1 MILGTICHE
10 VAHLLLGIIALD
22 RHQHIVH
29 SPSTTCLGGK
39 SRIFLDFD
47 GPSLVIY
54 KMEMKHI
61 QFIAGHLRNKS
72 LQILVWNEDTA
83 RIHHQLSHM
92 GARLVFQCQLWDG
105 IATYLRGIATE
116 QLVESHQTVEDT
128 SSSLTLD
135 YNSLL
140 LHIQG
145 ISLIVSQRL
154 IQGKRHSELS
164 ALFQILMLLLYSLLQ
179 DSLGMFLLIGKT
191 IGSYDFPVSCHLQRC
206 RLGIYFQVH
215 RGRNQTSLRI
225 ADCSRLFHLTE
236 EVVPS
241 RSLAIEFFAT
251 SWHHQFHASHIHAR
265 KSSRSCLWRNLGI
278 HLDDLDAFQI
288 GKGKLSQL
296 RCSVY
301 RDVFQ
306 CLATRKGCSSHFR
319 HALRNHYILQI
330 VAGKESLTTNLLQ
343 LVWQDDA
350 LQMMTGMEGI
360 LWKNRTGSL
369 AQVQSSQLPAQVTK
383 LSEIRISRGC

>member
-1 MILGTICHE
+1 
-10 VAHLLLGIIALD
+10 
-22 RHQHIVH
+22 
-29 SPSTTCLGGK
+29 
-39 SRIFLDFD
+39 
-47 GPSLVIY
+47 
-54 KMEMKHI
+54 
-61 QFIAGHLRNKS
+61 
-72 LQILVWNEDTA
+72 
-83 RIHHQLSHM
+83 
-92 GARLVFQCQLWDG
+92 
-105 IATYLRGIATE
+105 
-116 QLVESHQTVEDT
+116 
-128 SSSLTLD
+128 
-135 YNSLL
+135 
-140 LHIQG
+140 
-145 ISLIVSQRL
+145 
-154 IQGKRHSELS
+154 
-164 ALFQILMLLLYSLLQ
+164 MLLLYSLLQ

-191 IGSYDFPVSCHLQRC
+191 IGSYDLPVSCHLQRC

-225 ADCSRLFHLTE
+225 ADFSRLLHLTE

-251 SWHHQFHASHIHAR
+251 SWHNQFHASHIHAR

-278 HLDDLDAFQI
+278 HLDDLYAFQI

-296 RCSVY
+296 WRSVY

-319 HALRNHYILQI
+319 HALRNHYFLQI

-360 LWKNRTGSL
+360 LWKNGTGSL
-369 AQVQSSQLPAQVTK
+369 AQVKSSQLPAQVTK

>member
-1 MILGTICHE
+1 
-10 VAHLLLGIIALD
+10 
-22 RHQHIVH
+22 
-29 SPSTTCLGGK
+29 
-39 SRIFLDFD
+39 
-47 GPSLVIY
+47 
-54 KMEMKHI
+54 
-61 QFIAGHLRNKS
+61 
-72 LQILVWNEDTA
+72 
-83 RIHHQLSHM
+83 M
-92 GARLVFQCQLWDG
+92 GARLVFQCQLRDS

-135 YNSLL
+135 HNSLL

-164 ALFQILMLLLYSLLQ
+164 ALFQILMLLLNSLLQ

-191 IGSYDFPVSCHLQRC
+191 IGCYDFPVSCHLQRC
-206 RLGIYFQVH
+206 RLGIHLQVH
-215 RGRNQTSLRI
+215 RSRNQTSLRV
-225 ADCSRLFHLTE
+225 ADFSRLFYLTE

-241 RSLAIEFFAT
+241 RSLAIEFLAT
-251 SWHHQFHASHIHAR
+251 SWHHQFNATHIHTR
-265 KSSRSCLWRNLGI
+265 KSGRSCLWRNLGI
-278 HLDDLDAFQI
+278 HLDDLYTFQI

-296 RCSVY
+296 RRSVY

-306 CLATRKGCSSHFR
+306 CLASRECCSSHFR
-319 HALRNHYILQI
+319 HALRNHYFLQI

-343 LVWQDDA
+343 LVWQDDT

-369 AQVQSSQLPAQVTK
+369 TQVQSSQLPAQVTK